1 MSEKD
6 TEQLQHELSSADTV
20 NEYFAANQ
28 EHMRKCTLTE
38 YLSQLLA
45 EKHLSKKD
53 VIKHAEIDELYVY
66 HIFAGRKQK
75 PSRRKMIAMALTMK
89 LTPKETQHL
98 LYYAGAEQLYV
109 RNSWDSIIWHALER
123 GLTVQ
128 ETNELLASLSETEF
142 LG

>member
-20 NEYFAANQ
+20 KEYLAANQ
-28 EHMRKCTLTE
+28 EHMRHFTLSE
-38 YLSQLLA
+38 YLSHLLE
-45 EKHLSKKD
+45 EKHLAKKA
-53 VIKHAEIDELYVY
+53 VIEHAEIDEVYAY
-66 HIFAGRKQK
+66 HIFAGRKRK
-75 PSRRKMIAMALTMK
+75 PARSKIIALALAMK
-89 LTPKETQHL
+89 LTHRETQHL

-123 GLTVQ
+123 GLTVR
-128 ETNELLASLSETEF
+128 ETNELLASLAETEF